1 MTASAQE
8 RAESARWLAGQVQNA
23 ARTQRSLYGMAR
35 IAVDELDDLAATP
48 LTAADGHLL
57 MAVGLFLDQL
67 GPEIAKVDP
76 RSKLA
81 GTNVRLLMML
91 GEIAYRRAD
100 AAPQNTD
107 HDGDQ
112 T

>member
-23 ARTQRSLYGMAR
+23 ARTQRTLYGMAR

-91 GEIAYRRAD
+91 GEIAYRRGASD
-100 AAPQNTD
+100 PQSINHSGD
-107 HDGDQ
+107 HS
-112 T
+112 